1 MNQHRERVVKV
12 KPMERFL
19 NALYGISVRLG
30 LAFSHNYLVEAVG
43 RKSGRVF
50 RTPVNLLEM
59 NGRSYLVAPRGD
71 TSWVK
76 NARAAGSLVLL
87 KGAYR
92 ESFQLR
98 ELPDDEKPPII
109 KEFLDRYAAAVGRF
123 YEVPKGSPVE
133 AFREIAPSK
142 PVFELIPKPR

>member
-1 MNQHRERVVKV
+1 MSGQREQFVNVA
-12 KPMERFL
+12 PLERIL
-19 NALYGISVRLG
+19 NRLYGLSVRVGIAL
-30 LAFSHNYLVEAVG
+30 SHNYLVEVAG

-76 NARAAGSLVLL
+76 NARAAGSLNLV

-98 ELPDDEKPPII
+98 ELSDDEKPPII
-109 KEFLDRYAAAVGRF
+109 KEFLDRFATAVGRF
-123 YEVPKGSPVE
+123 YSVPKGSPVE
-133 AFREIAPSK
+133 AFREIAPTK
-142 PVFELIPKPR
+142 PVFELLPNRR